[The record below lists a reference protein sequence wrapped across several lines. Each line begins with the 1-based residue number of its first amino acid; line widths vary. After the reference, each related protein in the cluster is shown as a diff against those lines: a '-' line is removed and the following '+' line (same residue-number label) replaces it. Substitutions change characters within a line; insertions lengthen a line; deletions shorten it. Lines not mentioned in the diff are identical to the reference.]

1 MERRVSINVFVKELE
16 IFCKEIFCLLFLQ
29 SAMIFKKKILATRQ
43 FLFSK
48 FFPLHLDKYEY

>member
-16 IFCKEIFCLLFLQ
+16 IFCLLFLQ
-29 SAMIFKKKILATRQ
+29 SAVIFKKKILATRQ

-48 FFPLHLDKYEY
+48 FFPLHSDKYEY